1 VPIRAPS
8 QPGFPQLPVAYSVS
22 ATTYHMS
29 RGLTMRVHMGIFPG
43 LIKKAILLLNR
54 CSFFRIEME
63 TVI

>member
-1 VPIRAPS
+1 
-8 QPGFPQLPVAYSVS
+8 
-22 ATTYHMS
+22 MS

-43 LIKKAILLLNR
+43 LIKKAILLRPANR